1 MPLFLTEGRSHTLIS
16 HGREL
21 ASSSPVLGE
30 DECCHHDGEELPRED
45 PHIWAAGRRPS
56 VLLRPL
62 ILGLRLSAGR
72 VWHDPSDRPTHAL
85 LTCRAVVRRK
95 GDHLLNQQRGLRRLR
110 GREREEGT
118 VAQKWRWRQGWQGGG
133 VPARGGASLWGRHR
147 HLHQGVAGSPLHGI
161 PGG

>member
-1 MPLFLTEGRSHTLIS
+1 MPLLLTEGRSHTLIS

-133 VPARGGASLWGRHR
+133 SRQEGAPASGGA
-147 HLHQGVAGSPLHGI
+147 I
-161 PGG
+161 DICIKE